1 LEKEDEDSLAE
12 EASEGAETRR
22 VSNSTLSDFRMLEEV
37 GHGSFG
43 TVRLVEKDNYR
54 YALKELSKARVIEVR
69 DRPLL

>member
-1 LEKEDEDSLAE
+1 
-12 EASEGAETRR
+12 
-22 VSNSTLSDFRMLEEV
+22 MLEEV

-69 DRPLL
+69 DRLPL